1 MIKKMVPLL
10 LACGYLTSIAQAR
23 ELTLTDIIDR
33 AASRVANI
41 EVGGE
46 EGTGYVFA
54 SSSTQVLIATARH
67 VVAPALDNS
76 RLVPSVRWAF
86 APDGCSPNL
95 RAKATYSVVRDGQS
109 SIDVALIVADAD
121 CSSDLAALPSAW
133 VAGEPT
139 PGSRFHA
146 VRATGNPSRKN
157 DVGPF
162 WFSDTCLNAG
172 GCIDR
177 KMLTLSIQGFTEQG
191 MSGAPVVTQQGIV
204 GLVLGSD
211 DVAVWPALQILTALC
226 AGKSQF
232 QAYGFDISGLA
243 CQGAGSD
250 VIPNSRAEA
259 EPTGPSTG
267 AQGKCDPRIGKALRD
282 SSELGDAYLCR
293 LNNLARTWEADS
305 RRLNCLEWSDC
316 REPWLKIV
324 AENGFP
330 LGLSPPT
337 EWTDLLDLLG
347 LHRNPADL
355 VLSNPSR
362 IADFGAAFAK
372 QGFHDSSNTEV
383 VDASSTAL
391 TSPSPACV
399 ISRNWSAF
407 VHPKGKP
414 GDLLASTLSSSSDLV
429 LASMDYG
436 PMEAGLR
443 KYTVWKYVP
452 PGLQLLGEKQD
463 QEKNTFWHPIPGPTL
478 GANYMFVTTVPQG
491 EDSGYLSAVDLWK
504 PGQPPIKI
512 ENEADPFASIRF
524 QQGWLAYVPPLR
536 GATAKLL
543 FLGDDANV
551 KKKIDLDAL
560 ASKYVGGPIISF
572 NDRYLAIFGY
582 DLGRGIGDFIDVFE
596 RDGDQW
602 KIAGE
607 IKVPSGDLVLDLDI
621 RDGKLAVLVKRSQQ
635 VIVEIREQSSQWKA
649 SKSIKTD
656 LTNKYELSGSKK
668 YDRAKLLI
676 VGDLV
681 IVGDPRW
688 TDSDDWTEV
697 YRGAIHVFS
706 LTQQNTA
713 DLTIVNEKRKGWDSF
728 GNSLALV
735 GNLLLSGKT
744 HGAQNN
750 VGQIIAMEL
759 KSLQD
764 LLLECSNK

>member
-1 MIKKMVPLL
+1 MIRKLGLLL
-10 LACGYLTSIAQAR
+10 LACGYLTSIAEAR
-23 ELTLTDIIDR
+23 QLTLNDIIDR
-33 AASRVANI
+33 AASRIASIN
-41 EVGGE
+41 VGDNK
-46 EGTGYVFA
+46 GTGYVFA

-67 VVAPALDNS
+67 VVESALDAN
-76 RLVPSVRWAF
+76 RLIPSLRWAF
-86 APDGCSPNL
+86 VPDGCSPDL

-109 SIDVALIVADAD
+109 TIDVAVVVADAD
-121 CSSDLAALPSAW
+121 CSPDLRALSSAW

-146 VRATGNPSRKN
+146 VRATGNPPKKN

-162 WFSDTCLNAG
+162 WFSDTCLKAA

-177 KMLTLSIQGFTEQG
+177 KRLALLTQGFTEKG

-211 DVAVWPALQILTALC
+211 EVAAWPALQIITALC
-226 AGKSQF
+226 AGRSRVE
-232 QAYGFDISGLA
+232 AYGFDISGLA
-243 CQGAGSD
+243 CRAAGAD
-250 VIPNSRAEA
+250 VIPNALAEA
-259 EPTGPSTG
+259 EPAG
-267 AQGKCDPRIGKALRD
+267 AGKCDPRIGKALRD
-282 SSELGDAYLCR
+282 SSELGDAYICR
-293 LNNLARTWEADS
+293 LNNLARAWEVGS
-305 RRLNCLEWSDC
+305 RRLNCLEWRDC

-347 LHRNPADL
+347 IYRNPADL
-355 VLSNPSR
+355 VLSHPSR
-362 IADFGAAFAK
+362 IADFRAAFAK
-372 QGFHDSSNTEV
+372 QGFRDSRSTDA
-383 VDASSTAL
+383 VDASSTNL
-391 TSPSPACV
+391 TYPSPTCV
-399 ISRNWSAF
+399 ISRNWNAF
-407 VHPKGKP
+407 VHPNGKP

-436 PMEAGLR
+436 PMEASLS

-452 PGLQLLGEKQD
+452 PGLQFLGERQD

-504 PGQPPIKI
+504 PGQPPVKI
-512 ENEADPFASIRF
+512 ENQANPFASIRF

-543 FLGDDANV
+543 FLGDSANV
-551 KKKIDLDAL
+551 KKKIDLDSL
-560 ASKYVGGPIISF
+560 ANKYVGGPILSF

-582 DLGRGIGDFIDVFE
+582 DLGREVGDFVDVFE

-607 IKVPSGDLVLDLDI
+607 IKVPSGDIVLDLDV

-635 VIVEIREQSSQWKA
+635 VIVEIREQSSQWKT
-649 SKSIKTD
+649 SKSIRTNLTD
-656 LTNKYELSGSKK
+656 KYQLSGYKR

-728 GNSLALV
+728 GNVLALV
-735 GNLLLSGKT
+735 GNSLLSGKT
-744 HGAQNN
+744 HGSQNN
-750 VGQIIAMEL
+750 VGQIISIDL

-764 LLLECSNK
+764 LMLGCSNK

>member
-1 MIKKMVPLL
+1 MVLLL
-10 LACGYLTSIAQAR
+10 LACGYLTSIAHSR

-41 EVGGE
+41 KVGGA

-67 VVAPALDNS
+67 VVESALDTS
-76 RLVPSVRWAF
+76 RLIPSVRWAF
-86 APDGCSPNL
+86 APDGCSPDL

-109 SIDVALIVADAD
+109 AIDVAVIVADAD
-121 CSSDLAALPSAW
+121 CSPDLGALPSAW

-146 VRATGNPSRKN
+146 VRAMGNPPTKN

-162 WFSDTCLNAG
+162 WFSDTCLKAG

-177 KMLTLSIQGFTEQG
+177 KRFTLSIQGFTEKG
-191 MSGAPVVTQQGIV
+191 MSGAPVVIQQGIV
-204 GLVLGSD
+204 GLVLGGD
-211 DVAVWPALQILTALC
+211 DLAAWPALQIITALC

-232 QAYGFDISGLA
+232 QPHGFDISGLA
-243 CQGAGSD
+243 CQAAGSD
-250 VIPNSRAEA
+250 VISNTLAEA

-282 SSELGDAYLCR
+282 SSELGEAYLCR
-293 LNNLARTWEADS
+293 LDNLARAWEAGS
-305 RRLNCLEWSDC
+305 RRLNCLEWSAC

-337 EWTDLLDLLG
+337 EWADLLDLLG
-347 LHRNPADL
+347 IYRNPADL
-355 VLSNPSR
+355 VLSHPSR
-362 IADFGAAFAK
+362 IADFRAAFAK
-372 QGFHDSSNTEV
+372 QGFRDSSSADA
-383 VDASSTAL
+383 VDASSTNL
-391 TSPSPACV
+391 THPSSTCV
-399 ISRNWSAF
+399 ISRNWDAF
-407 VHPKGKP
+407 VHPNGKP

-436 PMEAGLR
+436 PMEASLS

-452 PGLQLLGEKQD
+452 PGLQFLGEKQD
-463 QEKNTFWHPIPGPTL
+463 QEKNTFWHPVPGPTL
-478 GANYMFVTTVPQG
+478 NANYMFVTTVPLG

-512 ENEADPFASIRF
+512 ENGINPFASIRF
-524 QQGWLAYVPPLR
+524 QQGWLAYVPPL
-536 GATAKLL
+536 GDATAKLL
-543 FLGDDANV
+543 FLGDGANV
-551 KKKIDLDAL
+551 KKKIDLDSL
-560 ASKYVGGPIISF
+560 ANKYVGGPILSF

-582 DLGRGIGDFIDVFE
+582 DLARGIGDFVNVFE

-602 KIAGE
+602 KTAGE
-607 IKVPSGDLVLDLDI
+607 IKVPSGDIVLDLDI

-635 VIVEIREQSSQWKA
+635 VIVEIREQSSQWKT

-656 LTNKYELSGSKK
+656 LTNKYALSGYKR

-676 VGDLV
+676 LGDLV
-681 IVGDPRW
+681 VVGDPRW

-697 YRGAIHVFS
+697 YKGAIHVFS
-706 LTQQNTA
+706 LTQQNTT

-728 GNSLALV
+728 GNVLALV
-735 GNLLLSGKT
+735 GNTLLSGKT

-750 VGQIIAMEL
+750 VGQIISIDL

-764 LLLECSNK
+764 LMLGCSNR